1 MDTPG
6 IGSNTQAIDYAKEEV
21 GRLQVDYHNH
31 VVTIETL
38 EVEADDIPDVIP
50 DTATKETVVDLIK
63 RMRDSV
69 KAIKGLHELE
79 KMPHLRRGQG
89 ADQFFF
95 GLLDRVM
102 RRDKKNNPG
111 AGDTLLEKL
120 TAYDVRILAEE
131 NERRRLAAEEAARVL
146 AARVAEENRLAAE
159 AEAARLAAER
169 ARKPETTA
177 AKEEV
182 AIQAETV
189 ASAAR
194 VETAVAAAV
203 AEDAY
208 VATLARPADIMRT
221 RTASGS
227 LSTMGTEKYSEIEK
241 QDLLDKNKLWP
252 YISIAEKQK
261 ALNAWAKANNYAE
274 PMAGAKIGS
283 RPRSGVR

>member
-1 MDTPG
+1 MNTPG
-6 IGSNTQAIDYAKEEV
+6 IGDNTQAIDYAKEEV
-21 GRLQVDYHNH
+21 GRLQVDYHNN
-31 VVTIETL
+31 VVAVDALLIEA
-38 EVEADDIPDVIP
+38 EDIPDVIP
-50 DTATKETVVDLIK
+50 DAATKETVVDLIK
-63 RMRDSV
+63 RIRDE
-69 KAIKGLHELE
+69 KARIEGLHVIE
-79 KMPHLRRGQG
+79 KQPHFRRGQG
-89 ADQFFF
+89 VDQFFF
-95 GLLDRVM
+95 GLWDRLLK
-102 RRDKKNNPG
+102 RDKKNNPG

-131 NERRRLAAEEAARVL
+131 NERRCLAAEEAARVL
-146 AARVAEENRLAAE
+146 AAKVAEENRLAAE

-283 RPRSGVR
+283 RPKSGVR